1 MDLPKTKIIYYDD
14 CYGSDVATVSSN
26 TVRLPRISE
35 NIYYDG
41 RYGIVKKIVHCIEV
55 NEIRVYVSFD

>member
-1 MDLPKTKIIYYDD
+1 MDLPKTKIIFYDY
-14 CYGSDVATVSSN
+14 CYGDGVAEVGSN
-26 TVRLPRISE
+26 TVRLPRIGE

-41 RYGIVKKIVHCIEV
+41 RYGIVKKIIHHIEV